1 MTHAKARTV
10 ALGTRGMLTLG
21 SIVAAL
27 ASVVVLAFTPG
38 AASAQVGAN
47 VDDLLDPNRATQEE
61 LQALPG
67 LNAEIAGAI
76 IDGRPWLVMT
86 QLDEM
91 LASRGLGEEQREA
104 LYGRLWDPLNLNAT
118 TPEEIL
124 LIPGVGSRM
133 LREFQEYYPYVG
145 LAEFHREIGKYV
157 DDDELARLEQYV
169 FVPIDLNS
177 ASDEDILT
185 IPGSGPRVLREF
197 KEYRPYTAMAQFER
211 EMGKYWDEAEVARLE
226 QYVTIGG

>member
-1 MTHAKARTV
+1 MIKPRLGSIGLLGLALV
-10 ALGTRGMLTLG
+10 ALGPR
-21 SIVAAL
+21 
-27 ASVVVLAFTPG
+27 

-47 VDDLLDPNRATQEE
+47 VDQLLDPNRASQEE

-67 LNAEIAGAI
+67 LNAEIATAI

-86 QLDEM
+86 RLDEM
-91 LASRGLGEEQREA
+91 LASRGLSEEQRET
-104 LYGRLWDPLNLNAT
+104 LYGRLWDPLNLNDT

-124 LIPGVGSRM
+124 LIPGVGDRM
-133 LREFQEYYPYVG
+133 LREFREYYPYVG
-145 LAEFHREIGKYV
+145 LAVFHREVGKYV

-185 IPGSGPRVLREF
+185 LPGSGPRVLREF

-211 EMGKYWDEAEVARLE
+211 EMGKYWDDAEVARLE
-226 QYVTIGG
+226 QYVTIGD